1 MSTSDDLRKHQ
12 LECLRLAAECTNVA
26 DEADT
31 PELRAHFLRMA
42 EIWSDRASETPGPPW
57 MDLDFQQ

>member
-12 LECLRLAAECTNVA
+12 LECLRLAAECTNLA

-31 PELRAHFLRMA
+31 PELRAHLLRMA
-42 EIWSDRASETPGPPW
+42 EIWSDQASENLGPPW

>member
-12 LECLRLAAECTNVA
+12 LECLRLAAECTNLA

-31 PELRAHFLRMA
+31 LELRAHFLRMA
-42 EIWSDRASETPGPPW
+42 EIWSDPASKNPGPPW